1 MKISNTV
8 TVLLLSLLLAGCYTQ
23 NKAMQ
28 EQANQ
33 TNRLAEEAQRQAGM
47 PNLTNFTELRL
58 LNKLFE
64 LRDTEGLRTYTYV
77 RDFNGKLHHLC
88 NSIGYG
94 MPFSA
99 QRTTPEQP
107 TVLNASGIVGNSD
120 IYVLPQPEP
129 NGLYPPT
136 SSSAT
141 WIICDNGD
149 GKFTPV
155 YEESEISVSP
165 FPLRAVDSYIYDEP
179 PPLREFPRRSKDKVE
194 G

>member
-1 MKISNTV
+1 MKN
-8 TVLLLSLLLAGCYTQ
+8 VLNGVLVALTLLVSLSGCGKV
-23 NKAMQ
+23 NEAMQ
-28 EQANQ
+28 EQARQ
-33 TNRLAEEAQRQAGM
+33 TNALAAEAQRQAGM

-58 LNKLFE
+58 LNKLYE

-77 RDFNGKLHHLC
+77 RDMQGRLHHLC

-107 TVLNASGIVGNSD
+107 TVVAPEGSTKQV
-120 IYVLPQPEP
+120 YVLPQPEP

-141 WIICDNGD
+141 WIICSSKD

-165 FPLRAVDSYIYDEP
+165 FPLKAVDSYTMDEP
-179 PPLREFPRRSKDKVE
+179 PAVK
-194 G
+194 